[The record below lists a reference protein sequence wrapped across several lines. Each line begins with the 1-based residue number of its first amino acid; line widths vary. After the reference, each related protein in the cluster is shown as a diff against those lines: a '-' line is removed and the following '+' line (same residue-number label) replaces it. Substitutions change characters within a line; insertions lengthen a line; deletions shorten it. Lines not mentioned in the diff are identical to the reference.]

1 MRPLAIL
8 AEVCGTDD
16 HDRATRLLVVS
27 GRLRGRHSD
36 FHGLAFRP
44 EQSLGCIRPAQTFDA
59 MLLHACG
66 KPFLKFGIID
76 DERSAGPHGNVF
88 ARKNE
93 GDRCSDEKAMHR
105 THNQII

>member
-1 MRPLAIL
+1 
-8 AEVCGTDD
+8 
-16 HDRATRLLVVS
+16 
-27 GRLRGRHSD
+27 
-36 FHGLAFRP
+36 
-44 EQSLGCIRPAQTFDA
+44 

-76 DERSAGPHGNVF
+76 DERSAGPHSNVF